1 MKAPPIVSVLMPV
14 FEAKAT
20 LERAIESILAQDFAF
35 ELVIVLNN
43 SDSETR
49 QIAESYNTEYDEI
62 TLINESIQGIA
73 YALNAGLQKCQSEFI
88 ARMDADDVML
98 PGRLNHQFDFL
109 QSNPA
114 IAVVGSKAVYKSTS
128 NETLGYQF
136 HVDGINEIVSEQ
148 DILDYRFI
156 ESPLAHPSVMFRK
169 SVILEYGGYSTKK
182 IPEDYELWLRLL
194 SKSIRIAK
202 TDFPAVIWND
212 HTERASRILPH
223 YSVEAFNEVKMHYL
237 KQYILSAVNIGNTKL
252 ILLGAGKKAKRNLTI
267 LESDGIQF
275 WGISDLK
282 HREIEGKVFIPF
294 QDLSYQKDLFLVSMV
309 SNRGAWKEIDQA
321 LKGKG
326 FQRGKNYVL
335 AT

>member
-1 MKAPPIVSVLMPV
+1 MELHPKVSVLMPV
-14 FEAKAT
+14 FEASAS
-20 LERAIESILAQDFAF
+20 LGRAIESILAQGFDL

-43 SDSETR
+43 SDAKTR
-49 QIAESYNTEYDEI
+49 QIAKSYHSEYDEI
-62 TLINESIQGIA
+62 TLVNESIQGVA
-73 YALNAGLQKCQSEFI
+73 NALNTGLMECRCEFV

-98 PGRLNHQFDFL
+98 PGRLNHQFAFL

-128 NETLGYQF
+128 KETLGYQF
-136 HVDGINEIVSEQ
+136 HVDEINEIVSEQ

-169 SVILEYGGYSTKK
+169 SVILEYGGYSTEQ

-194 SKSIRIAK
+194 SENIRIAK
-202 TDFPAVIWND
+202 TDFPAVLWND
-212 HTERASRILPH
+212 HSERASRVLSH
-223 YSVEAFNEVKMHYL
+223 YSEEAFNKVKMYYL
-237 KQYILSAVNIGNTKL
+237 KQYILSAVVAGNTRL
-252 ILLGAGKKAKRNLTI
+252 ILLGAGKKARRNLKL
-267 LESDGIQF
+267 LEQNGIQC

-294 QDLSYQKDLFLVSMV
+294 QDLSYQKDFFLVSMV